1 MKYKEAQ
8 EVIRKYSHLIG
19 KVNEKGFVINE
30 LIIVPQDEN
39 KRNRYI
45 QSYIQTRDANYS
57 IEPYIND
64 ELSVW
69 AIDTK
74 HLLESNVLFYYEIV
88 E

>member
-1 MKYKEAQ
+1 MKYVEAQ
-8 EVIRKYSHLIG
+8 EIIKKYSYLIG
-19 KVNEKGFVINE
+19 KINKKGFIVDE
-30 LIIVPQDEN
+30 LIMVPQDEN

-45 QSYIQTRDANYS
+45 QSYIQTKDAEHS
-57 IEPYIND
+57 IKPYINE

-74 HLLESNVLFYYEIV
+74 HLMVSNILFYQEIV

>member
-1 MKYKEAQ
+1 MKYQEAQ
-8 EVIRKYSHLIG
+8 EVIKSHSHLIG
-19 KVNEKGFVINE
+19 KINEKGFVINE

-45 QSYIQTRDANYS
+45 QSYIQTKDAQRS
-57 IEPYIND
+57 IEPYINE

-74 HLLESNVLFYYEIV
+74 YLIDSNVLFYQEITK
-88 E
+88 